1 MRTGFA
7 HDDALVASLVPG
19 ELESTSGSGKAL
31 VVVFLGTLVASREL
45 GEDCQRCAQAL
56 FSQSFPQ
63 VCAVMPRTF
72 EKEAFVFLVEPMH
85 LPLGCA
91 SQSPTSLQCAVSPQD
106 SEETLD
112 FPSSASP
119 LSLNSLPQ
127 LASRLLCPF
136 YLSPTEA
143 CHHTSFL
150 QSRNSDTSLLA

>member
-45 GEDCQRCAQAL
+45 GEDSQRCAQAL

-72 EKEAFVFLVEPMH
+72 EKEAFVFLVEPTH

-91 SQSPTSLQCAVSPQD
+91 SRSPISLQCAGSPQNP
-106 SEETLD
+106 EETLD

-127 LASRLLCPF
+127 LAS
-136 YLSPTEA
+136 
-143 CHHTSFL
+143 
-150 QSRNSDTSLLA
+150 